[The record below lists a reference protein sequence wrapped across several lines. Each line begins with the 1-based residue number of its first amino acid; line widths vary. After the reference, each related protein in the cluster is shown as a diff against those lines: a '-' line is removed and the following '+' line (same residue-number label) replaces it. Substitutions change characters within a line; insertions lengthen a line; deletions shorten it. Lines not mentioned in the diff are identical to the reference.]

1 MLSQSQSQGLKGGT
15 RSGREGEKWEGGGD
29 VGGGRGRYLTTTSH
43 YTHGAFLRMEIEE
56 ISMGFATDVFNSW
69 CIGVAV
75 EEGKVCRCD
84 SERG

>member
-1 MLSQSQSQGLKGGT
+1 MGGRG
-15 RSGREGEKWEGGGD
+15 RSGREGERGEGGG
-29 VGGGRGRYLTTTSH
+29 VGTPPPPPPPPPPPRDLTTTSH